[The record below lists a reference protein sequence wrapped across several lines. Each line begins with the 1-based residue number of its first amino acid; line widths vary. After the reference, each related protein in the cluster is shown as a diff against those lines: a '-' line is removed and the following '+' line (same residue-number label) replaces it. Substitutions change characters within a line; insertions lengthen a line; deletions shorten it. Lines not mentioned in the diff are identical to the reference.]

1 MSQDP
6 KNDLPKALLDD
17 LLPTH
22 GEAID
27 PHEMA
32 RRDQRKTLPKRFYTQ
47 AHFDLRDG
55 AHALLLDGK
64 PAKTPGRKPLA
75 LPTQDAARMVADEW
89 QAQAGQIDPATMPV
103 TRIVN
108 SALDG
113 VANEIDAVRDEIVK
127 YAGSDLVCYRAA
139 EPEGLVQ
146 SQALLWDP
154 VLDFARDDLGAHFV
168 LAQGILFVD
177 QPDHAIAAVR
187 RAVEE
192 VDGAIA
198 LACLHVMTTLTG
210 SALIALAVAR
220 GQISVEA
227 AWAATHADEDFQI
240 RIWGTDAEALA
251 RRERR
256 WTEMKSAADLL
267 AAVRVA

>member
-1 MSQDP
+1 M
-6 KNDLPKALLDD
+6 NDMREDLSKD
-17 LLPTH
+17 LLPSH

-27 PHEMA
+27 PVEMA
-32 RRDQRKTLPKRFYTQ
+32 RRDQRKNLPKRFYAR
-47 AHFDLRDG
+47 AHFERRDG
-55 AHALLLDGK
+55 GHALLLDGK
-64 PAKTPGRKPLA
+64 PARTPGRNALE
-75 LPTQDAARMVADEW
+75 LPTENAARLVADEW
-89 QAQAGQIDPATMPV
+89 QAQAELIDPATMPV

-113 VANEIDAVRDEIVK
+113 VAREIDAVRDEIVK

-154 VLDFARDDLGAHFV
+154 VLDFARNDLGARLV
-168 LAQGILFVD
+168 LAEGVMFAQ
-177 QPDHAIAAVR
+177 QPDHALAAVR

-192 VDGAIA
+192 VEGALA

-220 GQISVEA
+220 GKMTAEA
-227 AWAATHADEDFQI
+227 AWAATHADEDFQM
-240 RIWGTDAEALA
+240 RVWGADAEALA

-256 WTEMKSAADLL
+256 WAEMKAAADLL
-267 AAVRVA
+267 AALRA

>member
-1 MSQDP
+1 MTTMRE
-6 KNDLPKALLDD
+6 DLFKE

-27 PHEMA
+27 PVEMA

-47 AHFDLRDG
+47 AHFDLREG

-64 PAKTPGRKPLA
+64 PAKTPGRNMLA
-75 LPTQDAARMVADEW
+75 LPTETAARLVAAEW
-89 QAQAGQIDPATMPV
+89 QMQGEQIDPATMPV

-108 SALDG
+108 SGLDG
-113 VANEIDAVRDEIVK
+113 VAREVDSVRAEIVK

-154 VLDFARDDLGAHFV
+154 VLEFAREDLGARLV
-168 LAQGILFVD
+168 LAQGVMFAE
-177 QPDHAIAAVR
+177 QPDHALSAIRGAVDE
-187 RAVEE
+187 VEG
-192 VDGAIA
+192 VLA
-198 LACLHVMTTLTG
+198 LACLHVMTTLSG
-210 SALIALAVAR
+210 SALLALAVAR
-220 GQISVEA
+220 GKMSVEA
-227 AWAATHADEDFQI
+227 AWAAAHADEDFQI
-240 RIWGTDAEALA
+240 RVWGADSEALA

-256 WTEMKSAADLL
+256 WAEMKAAADLL
-267 AAVRVA
+267 KAVQG

>member
-1 MSQDP
+1 M
-6 KNDLPKALLDD
+6 NAMREDLSKD
-17 LLPTH
+17 LLPSH
-22 GEAID
+22 GEPID
-27 PHEMA
+27 PVEMA
-32 RRDQRKTLPKRFYTQ
+32 RRDQRKGLPKRFY
-47 AHFDLRDG
+47 AEAAAAPEGDAFV
-55 AHALLLDGK
+55 LLLDGR
-64 PAKTPGRKPLA
+64 PAHTPARNRLA
-75 LPTQDAARMVADEW
+75 LPTRAAADLVAAEW
-89 QAQAGQIDPATMPV
+89 GAQGELIDPARMPV

-113 VANEIDAVRDEIVK
+113 VARETDAVREEVVR

-154 VLDFARDDLGAHFV
+154 VLAFARDELGARLV
-168 LAQGILFVD
+168 LAEGVMFAE

-192 VDGAIA
+192 IQGAER

-210 SALIALAVAR
+210 SALIALMVAR
-220 GQISVEA
+220 GRIDAPA
-227 AWAATHADEDFQI
+227 AWAATHADEDFQM
-240 RIWGTDAEALA
+240 RIWGADAEALA

-256 WTEMKSAADLL
+256 WAEMKAAADLF
-267 AAVRVA
+267 AALSPLP

>member
-1 MSQDP
+1 MRE
-6 KNDLPKALLDD
+6 DLSKD

-27 PHEMA
+27 PVEMA
-32 RRDQRKTLPKRFYTQ
+32 RRDQRKALPKRFYAK
-47 AHFDLRDG
+47 AHFDLREG
-55 AHALLLDGK
+55 GHALLLDGR
-64 PAKTPGRKPLA
+64 PARTPGRNPLE
-75 LPTQDAARMVADEW
+75 LPSERAAQLVAEEW
-89 QAQAGQIDPATMPV
+89 QAQAEHIDPSTMPV

-113 VANEIDAVRDEIVK
+113 VAREIEAVRDEIVK
-127 YAGSDLVCYRAA
+127 YAGSDLVCYRAS

-154 VLDFARDDLGAHFV
+154 VLDFARRDLGARLV
-168 LAQGILFVD
+168 LAEGVMFAQ

-192 VDGAIA
+192 IEGALA

-220 GQISVEA
+220 GKMTPEA
-227 AWAATHADEDFQI
+227 AWAATHADEDFQM
-240 RIWGTDAEALA
+240 RIWGADAEALA
-251 RRERR
+251 RRARR
-256 WTEMKSAADLL
+256 WTEMKAAADLL
-267 AAVRVA
+267 AALRS

>member
-1 MSQDP
+1 MRE
-6 KNDLPKALLDD
+6 DLTKD
-17 LLPTH
+17 LLPVH

-32 RRDQRKTLPKRFYTQ
+32 RRDLRKTLPKRFYAQ
-47 AHFDLRDG
+47 AHFDVRDG

-64 PAKTPGRKPLA
+64 PAKTPGRNPLA
-75 LPTQDAARMVADEW
+75 LPTEHAARLVADEW
-89 QAQAGQIDPATMPV
+89 QAQEKTIDPATMPV

-113 VANEIDAVRDEIVK
+113 VAKEIEAVRDEIVK

-146 SQALLWDP
+146 SQALLWAP
-154 VLDFARDDLGAHFV
+154 VLDFARHDLGARFV

-192 VDGAIA
+192 IEGAIA

-210 SALIALAVAR
+210 STLIALAVAR
-220 GQISVEA
+220 GKMTPEA
-227 AWAATHADEDFQI
+227 AWAATHADEDFQM
-240 RIWGTDAEALA
+240 RIWGADSEAIA
-251 RRERR
+251 RREHR
-256 WTEMKSAADLL
+256 WAEMKAAADLL
-267 AAVRVA
+267 AAVRG

>member
-1 MSQDP
+1 MRE
-6 KNDLPKALLDD
+6 DLTKD

-27 PHEMA
+27 PVEMA
-32 RRDQRKTLPKRFYTQ
+32 RRDQRKMLPKRFYAQ

-55 AHALLLDGK
+55 VHALLLDGK
-64 PAKTPGRKPLA
+64 PAKTPGRNSLA
-75 LPTQDAARMVADEW
+75 LPTEHAAKLVADEW
-89 QAQAGQIDPATMPV
+89 QQQGEQIDPATMPV

-113 VANEIDAVRDEIVK
+113 VAREIDAVRDEIVK

-146 SQALLWDP
+146 TQALLWDP
-154 VLDFARDDLGAHFV
+154 VLDFARHDLGARLV
-168 LAQGILFVD
+168 LAEGVMFVD
-177 QPDHAIAAVR
+177 QPEHAMAAVR

-192 VDGAIA
+192 VEGAIA

-220 GQISVEA
+220 GNMTPET
-227 AWAATHADEDFQI
+227 AWAATHADEDFQM
-240 RIWGTDAEALA
+240 RIWGADAEALA

-256 WTEMKSAADLL
+256 WAEMKAAADLL
-267 AAVRVA
+267 AAVRG